1 MMSTPAS
8 VESTPLG
15 RPRGLNKMIE
25 LAPAVARAAE
35 STGSGSGLL
44 KYPPHADAAAVARS
58 GRDDARSERGL
69 GERAE
74 RGHCLTPSFFG
85 LRAERTAGERAALQR
100 RSGAKS
106 RPPGLRALVGLGWV
120 SFGLKI
126 VLGWLGTSPQRDPV
140 LGQARAASR
149 GREADVSQPM
159 ASQLGKRVNR
169 ERNYQEHVCY
179 A

>member
-1 MMSTPAS
+1 MGSSTEARAPTVTGAYRARKACVAFCRVGSRGLERIGTHCRLMMSTPAS

-15 RPRGLNKMIE
+15 RPRGSNKMIE

-106 RPPGLRALVGLGWV
+106 LDPLGSGPSWVWGGL
-120 SFGLKI
+120 
-126 VLGWLGTSPQRDPV
+126 VLD
-140 LGQARAASR
+140 
-149 GREADVSQPM
+149 
-159 ASQLGKRVNR
+159 
-169 ERNYQEHVCY
+169 
-179 A
+179 